1 MNNVKNLRLSHLNLG
16 RVNMLGSREREREMA
31 RRGESDRKI
40 ENAQLS
46 VSSNRDN

>member
-16 RVNMLGSREREREMA
+16 RVNMLGSREMA
-31 RRGESDRKI
+31 RPGESDRKI

-46 VSSNRDN
+46 LSSNRDN